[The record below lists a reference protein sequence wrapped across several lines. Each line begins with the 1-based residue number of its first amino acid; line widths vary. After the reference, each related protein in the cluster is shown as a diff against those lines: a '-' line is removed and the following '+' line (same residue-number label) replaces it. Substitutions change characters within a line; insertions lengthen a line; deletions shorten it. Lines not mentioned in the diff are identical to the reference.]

1 MNNQEYTKLK
11 EWIKS
16 VDDKL
21 DNHLVGIGKEI
32 AEIKTDVSWIKK
44 FFWLVMSVSLTAII
58 AALFSIVI
66 K

>member
-1 MNNQEYTKLK
+1 MENQEYTKLK

-21 DNHLVGIGKEI
+21 DNHLVGIVKEI

-58 AALFSIVI
+58 AAFFSIII

>member
-1 MNNQEYTKLK
+1 MEKEEYTKLK

-44 FFWLVMSVSLTAII
+44 FFWLVISVSLTAII
-58 AALFSIVI
+58 AAFFSIII

>member
-1 MNNQEYTKLK
+1 MENQEYTKLK

-32 AEIKTDVSWIKK
+32 AEIKTDLKWLKK
-44 FFWLVMSVSLTAII
+44 FFWIVMTSSIGAVILV
-58 AALFSIVI
+58 LFNLIF

>member
-1 MNNQEYTKLK
+1 MEKEEYTRLK

-44 FFWLVMSVSLTAII
+44 FFWLVISVSLTAII
-58 AALFSIVI
+58 AAFFSIII